1 MLLAPGKTVDL
12 SLKSADS
19 GILTLGSIFSSQS
32 AFVFFFF
39 FDPTFVMHKGL
50 ATFRNEAPWM
60 YSKLTAV
67 HLLQIAILYS
77 YEILVFRITLTL
89 TIAVFPEWV
98 RVKWIYLVCRMFST
112 FTHKNPVNIK
122 CNIVAL

>member
-1 MLLAPGKTVDL
+1 MSLAPGKTVDL

-32 AFVFFFF
+32 AFVFFVFSAR
-39 FDPTFVMHKGL
+39 HKGL

-89 TIAVFPEWV
+89 TLPVFPEWV

-112 FTHKNPVNIK
+112 ITYKHPVNIK
-122 CNIVAL
+122 CNIVIM